1 MTSGSKP
8 SGRRVT
14 DLRDSLLPGDAL
26 APQVKWFNTQKG
38 FGFITP
44 DDGSDEIFV
53 HQTAIHSDGFR
64 SLREVRPAHAA
75 SIVAFSRDPVS
86 VTISARFWS
95 RARRARARGGA
106 PSARPDPPR
115 EPPSARYPLPDARAP
130 LHTPRDAPHRRIR
143 PSRRGSPGSAAGAL
157 VFDRPARKKP
167 ASARDLTHPKP
178 RPVPL
183 ERSGGTRRV

>member
-8 SGRRVT
+8 SGRHVT

-53 HQTAIHSDGFR
+53 HQTAIHSEGFR

-86 VTISARFWS
+86 VTMSALF
-95 RARRARARGGA
+95 GV
-106 PSARPDPPR
+106 ARPR
-115 EPPSARYPLPDARAP
+115 ACEGRGAFRPSRPAARAP
-130 LHTPRDAPHRRIR
+130 RGSISDP
-143 PSRRGSPGSAAGAL
+143 RRGRASQ
-157 VFDRPARKKP
+157 RPARRP
-167 ASARDLTHPKP
+167 APPNPSLAPGFAVSREPSFSIVFNRDPPPPAT
-178 RPVPL
+178 
-183 ERSGGTRRV
+183 

>member
-8 SGRRVT
+8 SGRHVT

-53 HQTAIHSDGFR
+53 HQTAIHSEGFR

-86 VTISARFWS
+86 VT
-95 RARRARARGGA
+95 RAQKCNSYVG
-106 PSARPDPPR
+106 
-115 EPPSARYPLPDARAP
+115 
-130 LHTPRDAPHRRIR
+130 
-143 PSRRGSPGSAAGAL
+143 
-157 VFDRPARKKP
+157 
-167 ASARDLTHPKP
+167 
-178 RPVPL
+178 
-183 ERSGGTRRV
+183 

>member
-53 HQTAIHSDGFR
+53 HQTAIHSEGFR

-86 VTISARFWS
+86 VTISALF
-95 RARRARARGGA
+95 GV
-106 PSARPDPPR
+106 ARPR
-115 EPPSARYPLPDARAP
+115 ACEGRGAFRPSRPAARAP
-130 LHTPRDAPHRRIR
+130 IGSISIPDACAPLNTPRDAPHRRIR
-143 PSRRGSPGSAAGAL
+143 PSRRGSPGSAGEPSFSI
-157 VFDRPARKKP
+157 V
-167 ASARDLTHPKP
+167 P
-178 RPVPL
+178 REKNPPPL
-183 ERSGGTRRV
+183 AT

>member
-8 SGRRVT
+8 SGRHVT

-53 HQTAIHSDGFR
+53 HQTAIHSEGFR

-86 VTISARFWS
+86 VTMSALFGV
-95 RARRARARGGA
+95 ARARAREGRGA
-106 PSARPDPPR
+106 FRPSRP
-115 EPPSARYPLPDARAP
+115 AARAP
-130 LHTPRDAPHRRIR
+130 IGSISYPRRVRASQHPARRPAPPNPSLAPGFAVSREPSFSIVPRDP
-143 PSRRGSPGSAAGAL
+143 P
-157 VFDRPARKKP
+157 
-167 ASARDLTHPKP
+167 
-178 RPVPL
+178 PL
-183 ERSGGTRRV
+183 AT

>member
-53 HQTAIHSDGFR
+53 HQTAIHSEGFR

-86 VTISARFWS
+86 VTISALFGVARPRACEGRGAFRPS
-95 RARRARARGGA
+95 RPAARAPIGSISTPRRARASPHPARRPA
-106 PSARPDPPR
+106 PPNSSLAPGFAVSREPSFSIVPR
-115 EPPSARYPLPDARAP
+115 EKNPPPLA
-130 LHTPRDAPHRRIR
+130 T
-143 PSRRGSPGSAAGAL
+143 
-157 VFDRPARKKP
+157 
-167 ASARDLTHPKP
+167 
-178 RPVPL
+178 
-183 ERSGGTRRV
+183 

>member
-8 SGRRVT
+8 SGRHVT

-53 HQTAIHSDGFR
+53 HQTAIHSEGFR

-86 VTISARFWS
+86 VTIARFLES
-95 RARRARARGGA
+95 RARARARGGA

-143 PSRRGSPGSAAGAL
+143 PSRRGSPGSAGEPSFSI
-157 VFDRPARKKP
+157 V
-167 ASARDLTHPKP
+167 P
-178 RPVPL
+178 REKNPPPL
-183 ERSGGTRRV
+183 AT

>member
-8 SGRRVT
+8 SGRHVN

-53 HQTAIHSDGFR
+53 HQTAIHSEGFR

-86 VTISARFWS
+86 VTMSALFGVA
-95 RARRARARGGA
+95 RASARARGGA
-106 PSARPDPPR
+106 PSARPDQPR
-115 EPPSARYPLPDARAP
+115 EPPSARYPIPDACAP
-130 LHTPRDAPHRRIR
+130 LNTPRDAPHRRIR
-143 PSRRGSPGSAAGAL
+143 PSRRGSPSRGSPRFPSSRATRL
-157 VFDRPARKKP
+157 RPRP
-167 ASARDLTHPKP
+167 DPTPKP
-178 RPVPL
+178 RPTPL
-183 ERSGGTRRV
+183 ELSGGTR

>member
-8 SGRRVT
+8 SGRHVT

-53 HQTAIHSDGFR
+53 HQTAIHSEGFR

-86 VTISARFWS
+86 VTMSALFGVA
-95 RARRARARGGA
+95 RARARARGGA

-115 EPPSARYPLPDARAP
+115 EPPSARYPIPDACAP
-130 LHTPRDAPHRRIR
+130 LNTPRDAPHRRIR
-143 PSRRGSPGSAAGAL
+143 PSRRGSPSRGSPRFQSFSIATRL
-157 VFDRPARKKP
+157 RPRP
-167 ASARDLTHPKP
+167 DPTPKP
-178 RPVPL
+178 RPTPL
-183 ERSGGTRRV
+183 ELSGGTR